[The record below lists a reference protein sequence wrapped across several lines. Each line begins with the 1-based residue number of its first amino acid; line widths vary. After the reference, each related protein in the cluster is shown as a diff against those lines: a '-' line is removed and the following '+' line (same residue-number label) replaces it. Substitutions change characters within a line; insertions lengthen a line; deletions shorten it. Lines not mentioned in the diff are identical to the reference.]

1 MIQQQPPD
9 NRTPSNPA
17 ITELQAIRQELV
29 RLRKDFNNQKSIQS
43 MDEIPSPA
51 SGMSTSSSWESVIF
65 KVCLGICG
73 VLSFFFCNS
82 AGSTM
87 QGLKSVSGG
96 SVAELYYQSMGTA
109 VSGLGLF
116 IGGTLFYFAYSVPPV
131 GFELARRKIAKQK
144 H

>member
-1 MIQQQPPD
+1 
-9 NRTPSNPA
+9 
-17 ITELQAIRQELV
+17 
-29 RLRKDFNNQKSIQS
+29 
-43 MDEIPSPA
+43 
-51 SGMSTSSSWESVIF
+51 
-65 KVCLGICG
+65 
-73 VLSFFFCNS
+73 
-82 AGSTM
+82 M

-131 GFELARRKIAKQK
+131 GFELARRKITKQK